1 MGIFHVQK
9 LDCFVSLF
17 PSRWV
22 HADYQIPR
30 WISTHQKKELISIR
44 HASTHDVPP
53 PSFCDLYGVVEL
65 TWYTPWTYW
74 HRDHF
79 HAVDYGQFEL
89 TPCVLLL
96 FEVHFAVEL
105 HSAVY
110 SDALLTRG
118 NGHPLLLLP
127 MVDLVRLFCEQYLF
141 FENEITLWDTPM
153 ACATSCCVCPASIL
167 LMTLQAIGSG
177 KSRCRGFTIPKA
189 SHSLT
194 ENWTGFKNS
203 NKTFTPTP
211 PFHINSTDTALW
223 CGTEVT

>member
-1 MGIFHVQK
+1 MSTRRLSDSTLN
-9 LDCFVSLF
+9 LD
-17 PSRWV
+17 PSEKRTDL
-22 HADYQIPR
+22 HSACLHPR
-30 WISTHQKKELISIR
+30 CSTAQ
-44 HASTHDVPP
+44 
-53 PSFCDLYGVVEL
+53 FCDLYGVVEL

-79 HAVDYGQFEL
+79 HAVDYEQFEL

-141 FENEITLWDTPM
+141 FENEIT
-153 ACATSCCVCPASIL
+153 
-167 LMTLQAIGSG
+167 
-177 KSRCRGFTIPKA
+177 
-189 SHSLT
+189 H
-194 ENWTGFKNS
+194 
-203 NKTFTPTP
+203 
-211 PFHINSTDTALW
+211 
-223 CGTEVT
+223 